1 MSMARQAA
9 TDTALYC
16 VIDCAADPQL
26 YGAVLQAGRA
36 TALFAGE
43 LHPDLAEAAPH
54 LVQVA
59 SDSPLLTL
67 LASPEGRAGAFGCV
81 LRAHP
86 HMGTIWRAL
95 RKHLL
100 ARMPDGNVVMFRF
113 FDPRVMAPYLGS
125 LTPQE
130 LAPWF
135 TDISDWWLPL
145 PDGTWHFTLTETG
158 LARSVIP
165 V

>member
-1 MSMARQAA
+1 MSVARQTPQDA
-9 TDTALYC
+9 ALYC
-16 VIDCAADPQL
+16 VVDCAADDRL
-26 YGAVLQAGRA
+26 YGAVLQAGRG

-43 LHPDLAEAAPH
+43 LHPDLAEATPH
-54 LVQVA
+54 LVQVDQ
-59 SDSPLLTL
+59 DSALLAL

-86 HMGTIWRAL
+86 HMATVWRAL

-100 ARMPDGNVVMFRF
+100 ARMPDGKVVMFRF

-125 LTPQE
+125 LTPSE

-135 TDISDWWLPL
+135 AHVSDWWLPL
-145 PDGTWHFTLTETG
+145 PDGTWHFTLSDTG
-158 LARSVIP
+158 LSRSVIP
-165 V
+165 A